1 MNVKSC
7 HLIQKAN
14 CISIGG
20 EVAYNSLHGAL
31 ADRTVNDAN
40 EIQHLIGLL
49 GKSHRNRAF
58 SRLLTVPFSSAL
70 VRPYG
75 ILCLLLGPTL

>member
-49 GKSHRNRAF
+49 GKSHRNSF
-58 SRLLTVPFSSAL
+58 L
-70 VRPYG
+70 
-75 ILCLLLGPTL
+75 

>member
-14 CISIGG
+14 CTSIG
-20 EVAYNSLHGAL
+20 EELAQNSLYGAL

-40 EIQHLIGLL
+40 EIQDLIGLL
-49 GKSHRNRAF
+49 GKSHRKEL
-58 SRLLTVPFSSAL
+58 SP
-70 VRPYG
+70 G
-75 ILCLLLGPTL
+75 C